1 MSRDIDTIPQIRRT
15 IISYKIYVEWS
26 DSPKLVRLD
35 HHMPSDLAQDL
46 DDWFIDIE
54 REENV

>member
-1 MSRDIDTIPQIRRT
+1 MADTIPKIRRT
-15 IISYKIYVEWS
+15 IVSYQIHVEWN
-26 DSPKLVRLD
+26 DSHKLVRLD
-35 HHMPSDLAQDL
+35 HNMPSDLAQDL

>member
-26 DSPKLVRLD
+26 DSPKLVGLD

-46 DDWFIDIE
+46 DLSLIHI
-54 REENV
+54 